1 MILTFVLLNV
11 KKSLAASEKNAVS
24 LVVFKFAL
32 MAQLLLKPLLK
43 LLVAVTVLKNF
54 QLVLI

>member
-1 MILTFVLLNV
+1 MYAPLNE
-11 KKSLAASEKNAVS
+11 KKFFAAFEKNAVS

-43 LLVAVTVLKNF
+43 LPVVVIVLKNF